1 MTLPPQPKNQP
12 KNQIALVR
20 SEHLGEDSREVAR
33 IWVTNGAGSSVWID
47 AGVLA
52 DPGVFGFL
60 VADTIRHAARAYA
73 AAWGMSEQA
82 ALEAIVRGVD
92 ADLCDP
98 DGEVTTVANGRP
110 N

>member
-1 MTLPPQPKNQP
+1 MTPPAPQP

-20 SEHLGEDSREVAR
+20 SEHLTDESREVAR
-33 IWVTNGAGSSVWID
+33 LWVTNGAGSSVWID

-52 DPGVFGFL
+52 DPTVFGFL
-60 VADTIRHAARAYA
+60 MADTIRHAARAYA
-73 AAWGMSEQA
+73 AAWGMAEDA

-98 DGEVTTVANGRP
+98 DGTQTTIADGKP

>member
-1 MTLPPQPKNQP
+1 MTEPKH
-12 KNQIALVR
+12 QIALVR
-20 SEHLGEDSREVAR
+20 AEHLTDESREVAR

-52 DPGVFGFL
+52 DPAVFGYL
-60 VADTIRHAARAYA
+60 MADTIRHAARAYA
-73 AAWGMSEQA
+73 AAWGMGEEA

-92 ADLCDP
+92 ADLCEPGDA
-98 DGEVTTVANGRP
+98 GAMQERKP